1 MAYKKMVLVLALALI
16 LGTGLLLA
24 CGGSDATDT
33 PQAQEPEA
41 APEEEA
47 EEAEPAEPS
56 LAEAGQALLEE
67 RCTSCHGLDRTTSQ
81 TKTREEWEQTV
92 TRMVQKGAEL
102 NDQEMTTLIDYLAET
117 YGP

>member
-1 MAYKKMVLVLALALI
+1 MNKKLILALALVLI
-16 LGTGLLLA
+16 LGAGLLIA

-33 PQAQEPEA
+33 PQAEEPAA

-47 EEAEPAEPS
+47 VPEEEA
-56 LAEAGQALLEE
+56 AGKALLQE
-67 RCTSCHGLDRTTSQ
+67 RCTSCHGLDRTTSA
-81 TKTREEWEQTV
+81 TKTREEWEKTV

-102 NDQEMTTLIDYLAET
+102 NEEEMTILIDYLAET

>member
-1 MAYKKMVLVLALALI
+1 MSKKLILALALVLI
-16 LGTGLLLA
+16 LGAGLLLA
-24 CGGSDATDT
+24 CGGSEATDT
-33 PQAQEPEA
+33 PQAEELEA

-47 EEAEPAEPS
+47 SPEEEAAPE
-56 LAEAGQALLEE
+56 EADGEALLQD
-67 RCTSCHGLDRTTSQ
+67 RCTGCHGLDRTTSA

-102 NDQEMTTLIDYLAET
+102 SEEEMTILIDYLAET